1 MRFTILALMF
11 AVGQV
16 AILLAFLKSTIV
28 FLSSPPLFD
37 RPDPG
42 ERAGGA
48 RMLFGLQVLTC
59 VTASVEQYIQLVT
72 PPRKTSCRNAR
83 DR

>member
-42 ERAGGA
+42 ERAELA
-48 RMLFGLQVLTC
+48 HMLFGLQVLTC
-59 VTASVEQYIQLVT
+59 VAASWALFIV
-72 PPRKTSCRNAR
+72 RNFLQR
-83 DR
+83 RWSDKPD